1 MNQRSL
7 LAVDVG
13 NSKTRVALLSAD
25 GLPWITVVGPG
36 SGWDIDISSSID
48 RIGRLYR
55 NALDKAEPPARL
67 AKHTLRPELGVFAL
81 AGADLPEQEEQAQI
95 AIEKQQWT
103 TSTLVIN
110 DTFAILRAGSQRN
123 WGIAIACGAG
133 INCVGRYPDGTLL
146 RFPALGII
154 SGDWGGGYDVGLA
167 ALGAAARSEDG
178 RGAPTALAKVIARH
192 FNESSAIAV
201 AAAIHMNRIDRS
213 LLLELP
219 PAVFGLATEGDDV
232 ACAIVDR
239 LADEVVSFARAA
251 LIRLDA
257 ESAGPDIVLGGG
269 LLQANMPRLMRRI
282 TEGILSLSPNSP
294 IIVLQDDPIV
304 GVALIA
310 LDQVNSPPAAGA
322 LYRSRYSELA
332 MLDNNA

>member
-1 MNQRSL
+1 
-7 LAVDVG
+7 
-13 NSKTRVALLSAD
+13 LLSAD

-55 NALDKAEPPARL
+55 NALDKAELPARL